1 MSVRG
6 RYRCRCEGRQDLGLS
21 VVESRAGSRRSTTLT
36 ASTTPDMAQIPQAL
50 HKEIDECDEM
60 ELQQAQTWLLFRI
73 HSYVKFFYTVWW
85 IGIILTILGFL
96 SFVVP
101 MR

>member
-1 MSVRG
+1 
-6 RYRCRCEGRQDLGLS
+6 
-21 VVESRAGSRRSTTLT
+21 
-36 ASTTPDMAQIPQAL
+36 MAQIPQAL
-50 HKEIDECDEM
+50 HKEIDECNEM

-96 SFVVP
+96 SFLVP